1 MASKVTG
8 GTDTV
13 ETRDDVVEGV
23 LLDTMTAAVKKLIT
37 RGKERGYVT
46 YDEINA
52 ALPQDQ
58 VSSELIEDTL
68 ANLSE
73 IGINVVDSEESED
86 GEAPPSPSPP
96 PRTRKRRT
104 RRSRGGNVDE
114 ESLGRTDD
122 PVRMYLREMGS
133 VELLSR
139 EGEIAIAKRIEA
151 GRDMMIGGLC
161 ESPQTFKAII
171 AWHEAVKEGRMLLR
185 DVIDLEATNRPTR
198 RTSPPPDANEEFEE
212 GEEGEGLGL
221 SLSALEEKLKP
232 EALLAFEAIEGAYSR
247 LQKLQNKRMEAY
259 TAGEDLQAR
268 SEKTYEKTRAE
279 LVALVQKVH
288 LHNNRIEEL
297 VEQLKHLNRK
307 LTALEGQVLRM
318 AEASKVKR
326 EEFLQNWRGSELDP
340 AWFERLAKQTHK
352 SLEDLHRPVAR
363 RRGVG
368 PRADGDHRQRHQP
381 ADRRVPPG
389 LCHRLARRARHDPG
403 EEGDDRGEPAAGDL
417 DRQEI
422 HQSRA
427 AIPRPDPGR
436 QYRPDEGGR

>member
-86 GEAPPSPSPP
+86 GEATPVAKPAAEDKEEKDEEES
-96 PRTRKRRT
+96 
-104 RRSRGGNVDE
+104 GGNVDE

-151 GRDMMIGGLC
+151 GRGKMIRGGLR
-161 ESPQTFKAII
+161 
-171 AWHEAVKEGRMLLR
+171 G
-185 DVIDLEATNRPTR
+185 
-198 RTSPPPDANEEFEE
+198 PPN
-212 GEEGEGLGL
+212 
-221 SLSALEEKLKP
+221 
-232 EALLAFEAIEGAYSR
+232 
-247 LQKLQNKRMEAY
+247 LQGDN
-259 TAGEDLQAR
+259 
-268 SEKTYEKTRAE
+268 
-279 LVALVQKVH
+279 
-288 LHNNRIEEL
+288 
-297 VEQLKHLNRK
+297 
-307 LTALEGQVLRM
+307 
-318 AEASKVKR
+318 
-326 EEFLQNWRGSELDP
+326 
-340 AWFERLAKQTHK
+340 
-352 SLEDLHRPVAR
+352 
-363 RRGVG
+363 
-368 PRADGDHRQRHQP
+368 PRA
-381 ADRRVPPG
+381 
-389 LCHRLARRARHDPG
+389 
-403 EEGDDRGEPAAGDL
+403 
-417 DRQEI
+417 
-422 HQSRA
+422 
-427 AIPRPDPGR
+427 
-436 QYRPDEGGR
+436 